1 MAKRQEEAVSRFM
14 AGYNC
19 AQATSSVFAADL
31 GIPEEVILR
40 AATGFGGGM
49 GRTGGACGAVAGAI
63 LVLGLSFGGTG
74 PAEKKAN
81 DKTYALVQEFIAR
94 FTDRNGAISCTE
106 LLGCDLST
114 EEGLSR
120 AREGKLTR
128 IVCPGYVRDAVEI
141 LDSIISGQSP
151 GR

>member
-1 MAKRQEEAVSRFM
+1 MAKRQESSLRFM
-14 AGYNC
+14 A
-19 AQATSSVFAADL
+19 ATLRTGESSVL
-31 GIPEEVILR
+31 RLPWHPEEVISGCHGIWRRDGADRGALR
-40 AATGFGGGM
+40 AVT
-49 GRTGGACGAVAGAI
+49 GAI

>member
-1 MAKRQEEAVSRFM
+1 LASPKRLFSGLPRDLA
-14 AGYNC
+14 AGW
-19 AQATSSVFAADL
+19 
-31 GIPEEVILR
+31 
-40 AATGFGGGM
+40 GGP
-49 GRTGGACGAVAGAI
+49 GAI

-74 PAEKKAN
+74 PTEKKAN